1 MKTLKYPKNP
11 SFMSDIFRV
20 KIESIHFWSKRKIL
34 NFMGQTSGKRDFTI
48 EKSHINKLRLSFA

>member
-1 MKTLKYPKNP
+1 
-11 SFMSDIFRV
+11 MSDIFRV